1 MEERLTEIEIK
12 LAHLEQAMN
21 ELNEVMVQHSDL
33 IDRLNSQNTK
43 LREQLDMLGSGESN
57 PDPDHEKPPHY

>member
-12 LAHLEQAMN
+12 LVHLEQALN

-33 IDRLNSQNTK
+33 IDK
-43 LREQLDMLGSGESN
+43 LHSKNNKLKEQLEMLGSGEPN